1 MHSNY
6 EFYRMNQN
14 LYGSA
19 LTQEEI
25 KKWIFNN
32 IFITKIGKVK
42 TFDPNSQKGVVIIE
56 EFDNIEIETQNIS
69 NININPNEGEMVLL
83 LQSNIN
89 LFNHDDNINFD
100 KNHFYIL
107 SIINPKYLEMAC
119 DDIKLKTIN
128 KIDIKSNNQ
137 INANSDHDINLNANQ
152 NININC
158 VDFSIKAEDDV
169 VIKANDDIDIN
180 SNYNLDLI
188 GKNKVRIKS
197 NNKIDISNNSETL
210 KSILI
215 DITYAITNLR
225 VTGQAI
231 IDESSRAGLYSLR
244 NRIYDLLG

>member
-1 MHSNY
+1 MHPNY

-32 IFITKIGKVK
+32 IFITKIGKIK
-42 TFDPNSQKGVVIIE
+42 TFDPNLQKGVVIIE

-89 LFNHDDNINFD
+89 LFNQDDDINFD

-107 SIINPKYLEMAC
+107 SIINPKYLELAC
-119 DDIKLKTIN
+119 NDVHIQTIN
-128 KIDIKSNNQ
+128 KVDIKSDNYID
-137 INANSDHDINLNANQ
+137 INAKH

-158 VDFSIKAEDDV
+158 NDFSIKTRDDV
-169 VIKANDDIDIN
+169 NIQANDDIDIN
-180 SNYNLDLI
+180 SNYNLDLT
-188 GKNKVRIKS
+188 GKNRVRIKS
-197 NNKIDISNNSETL
+197 NNKIDIRNNIESL
-210 KSILI
+210 RSILI
-215 DITYAITNLR
+215 DITYAINSLR
-225 VTGQAI
+225 VTGQAV

-244 NRIYDLLG
+244 SRIYNLLD

>member
-1 MHSNY
+1 
-6 EFYRMNQN
+6 MNQN

-128 KIDIKSNNQ
+128 KVDIKSNNQ
-137 INANSDHDINLNANQ
+137 ININSDNDTYINANNTNLNANQ

-169 VIKANDDIDIN
+169 VIKANDDIDIS

-215 DITYAITNLR
+215 DITYAINNLR

-231 IDESSRAGLYSLR
+231 IDESSRAGLYSIR
-244 NRIYDLLG
+244 NRIYDLLS